1 MERRNFL
8 IALMGLGGAALAAS
22 TLPATALTA
31 PAPLPE
37 MPVDLTREPTAAIAT
52 EEDLA
57 DAKFEDVYH
66 YYYRRRRR
74 RRFRYGYRRRYRR
87 CYYFRRRGSLWRRC
101 YY

>member
-22 TLPATALTA
+22 AAPAIALTA

-37 MPVDLTREPTAAIAT
+37 MPFDLTRDPTAAIAT
-52 EEDLA
+52 DEDLA
-57 DAKFEDVYH
+57 DAKLENVYH
-66 YYYRRRRR
+66 WRYRYR
-74 RRFRYGYRRRYRR
+74 YRRRYRR
-87 CYYFRRRGSLWRRC
+87 CYYFRRYGSLWRRC